1 MSTPSEHSSISVIKG
16 MVNTHSSTRSST
28 QESWRKV
35 FGGSARK
42 YNCLFSKIYESTRKR
57 HCCLNDIFGV
67 PVLSVPFPKASS
79 EDKEMLRSLLKYKKF
94 ERENK

>member
-42 YNCLFSKIYESTRKR
+42 YNCLFSKIAC

-67 PVLSVPFPKASS
+67 PVLSVPFPRASS

>member
-42 YNCLFSKIYESTRKR
+42 YNCHFSKIYESTRKR

-67 PVLSVPFPKASS
+67 PVLSVPFPRASS
-79 EDKEMLRSLLKYKKF
+79 EDKEMLRSWLK
-94 ERENK
+94 

>member
-67 PVLSVPFPKASS
+67 PALSVPSS

-94 ERENK
+94 ERENR